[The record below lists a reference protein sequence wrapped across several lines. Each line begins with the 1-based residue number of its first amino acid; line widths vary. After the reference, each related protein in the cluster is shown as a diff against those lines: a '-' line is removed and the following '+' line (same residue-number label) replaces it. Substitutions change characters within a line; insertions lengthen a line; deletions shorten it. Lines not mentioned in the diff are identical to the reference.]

1 MKIVTSKKNKN
12 KRFVELTKTTKK
24 SWLLDDES
32 ADFWPLQIFEKLNVL
47 MPAFELNEFTKNI
60 FVSLE
65 FQPTEGNGQLYIL
78 KKNNLSLYIFALDC
92 NM

>member
-24 SWLLDDES
+24 SWLLNDES

-47 MPAFELNEFTKNI
+47 MPAFELDEFTKNI
-60 FVSLE
+60 FVSFE
-65 FQPTEGNGQLYIL
+65 FQPTKGKTQLYVL
-78 KKNNLSLYIFALDC
+78 
-92 NM
+92 